1 MDLPARAFSSVVR
14 RVLRFQLP
22 SRKSPRTKPTLWSV
36 VESSSA
42 CSRFQAETSLTQL
55 VYHTGTA
62 PASFSLQRELQV
74 TTLGGGV

>member
-36 VESSSA
+36 ELSA
-42 CSRFQAETSLTQL
+42 RSQ
-55 VYHTGTA
+55 G
-62 PASFSLQRELQV
+62 REPSVL
-74 TTLGGGV
+74 LRHCLMRRI

>member
-55 VYHTGTA
+55 VYHTVA
-62 PASFSLQRELQV
+62 RRLLRSACNASCR
-74 TTLGGGV
+74 